1 MPYMTTFKSLLTKK
15 SFPFRE
21 PSEQAQFIF
30 KIKRAFTVSRKV
42 MKNQQFTF
50 TGINQTNQNL

>member
-1 MPYMTTFKSLLTKK
+1 MSYMTASKSLLTKK
-15 SFPFRE
+15 LPFRE

-30 KIKRAFTVSRKV
+30 KIIQAFTVSRKV
-42 MKNQQFTF
+42 MKIQQFTF

>member
-1 MPYMTTFKSLLTKK
+1 MATFKKILTKK
-15 SFPFRE
+15 NLSIRE
-21 PSEQAQFIF
+21 FTEQVQFIF

-50 TGINQTNQNL
+50 TGINQTN

>member
-1 MPYMTTFKSLLTKK
+1 MATFKKLLTKK
-15 SFPFRE
+15 SSQFRE

-30 KIKRAFTVSRKV
+30 KIKWAFTVSRKV

-50 TGINQTNQNL
+50 TGINQTNQSL